1 MTKSGSDISA
11 PWHLWVVGGLLF
23 LMNAPAA
30 FGFVATIIRFEPY
43 LANFPEETLSYY
55 NNAPLWM
62 YVMWG
67 VSIVGGLIGSVLLLM
82 RRSIAVPV
90 TAVAW
95 ICSVVAVAYAVVNPA
110 PDGGSPL
117 FMAAVIMIALL
128 ILIYMRWLQRRGV
141 LR

>member
-1 MTKSGSDISA
+1 
-11 PWHLWVVGGLLF
+11 
-23 LMNAPAA
+23 MNAPGVLGLLAI
-30 FGFVATIIRFEPY
+30 IIRFEPY
-43 LANFPEETLSYY
+43 LAGFPEGTLSYY
-55 NNAPLWM
+55 DTAPLWM

-67 VSIVGGLIGSVLLLM
+67 GSIMGGLIGSILLLL

-95 ICSVVAVAYAVVNPA
+95 ICSVVAVAYALVNPA

-117 FMAAVIMIALL
+117 FMAAVLVIALL
-128 ILIYMRWLQRRGV
+128 ILLYMRWMQTRGV